1 MKRLVRLVEAARA
14 SAWVALVVRAALVG
28 CAILLLAWVGASAS
42 SAAPAPAPALATE
55 ASEAGVE
62 PPTLETVDAAAS
74 AAVPIA
80 VDAEAPRAASRA
92 RATPDDPV
100 LLNRAS
106 ADDLRRLPGC
116 GEKRA
121 EAILA
126 LRRRLGRFT
135 RVEELLRVKGVGRTT
150 LKKWKPLVR
159 ID

>member
-1 MKRLVRLVEAARA
+1 VKRLVRLVEAVRA
-14 SAWVALVVRAALVG
+14 SAWVALVVRAALAG
-28 CAILLLAWVGASAS
+28 CAILVLAWVGASAS
-42 SAAPAPAPALATE
+42 SAAPSPAP
-55 ASEAGVE
+55 SSQPDEAGAGR
-62 PPTLETVDAAAS
+62 PTLETLDAAA
-74 AAVPIA
+74 AAPVPM
-80 VDAEAPRAASRA
+80 VDLDAEAQRAAPHA